1 MFIKHWRK
9 SIESLL
15 RISLPL
21 SYSLLLSTLLAL
33 SESVPIYAKKIE
45 SVPIYLENKKL
56 VVSYFKPTKTGVVTE
71 DISSLDPGSDKKS
84 VSEWGGL
91 VEFTSKT
98 NEIVAK
104 LWR

>member
-1 MFIKHWRK
+1 MIVLLFVYKHFPTTNNVPPTTALCSEK
-9 SIESLL
+9 TSL
-15 RISLPL
+15 SLFL
-21 SYSLLLSTLLAL
+21 
-33 SESVPIYAKKIE
+33 KDF
-45 SVPIYLENKKL
+45 ENKKL
-56 VVSYFKPTKTGVVTE
+56 VVNYFKPTEAGVVTE

-98 NEIVAK
+98 NEIVAQ